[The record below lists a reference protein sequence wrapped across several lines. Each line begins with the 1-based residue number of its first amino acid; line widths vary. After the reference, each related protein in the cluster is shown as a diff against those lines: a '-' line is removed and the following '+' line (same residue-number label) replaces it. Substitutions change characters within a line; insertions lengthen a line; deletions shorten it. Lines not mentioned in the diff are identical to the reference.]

1 MRRIIVL
8 IYIPL
13 YLLFSIP
20 YLLLTYCVSLFN
32 RDLTR
37 RMAYLFSRVYALSLL
52 KLMGANLIITGL
64 EHLNEED
71 NYLFVS
77 NHKSLLDSPV
87 LMTFV
92 KKPLSFI
99 SKMEMKKAPILSN
112 WMSLLQCLFLD
123 RSNSRKGLKTIL
135 QGIEQM
141 KLGDH
146 LAIFPQ
152 GTRSK
157 EDSFLPFKAGSFKLA
172 TKSGKPI
179 LPIAISGTDRIF
191 ESNGYNCVPGNV
203 YVHIFP
209 PIPTDHLSLEEQKAL
224 TGKVQALIENQYN
237 EFERLHNGKHAD

>member
-8 IYIPL
+8 TFIVL

-20 YLLLTYCVSLFN
+20 YLLLTYCVHLFS

-37 RMAYLFSRVYALSLL
+37 RMAYLFSRVYAISLL
-52 KLMGANLIITGL
+52 KIMGANLIITGL
-64 EHLNEED
+64 ENLDENN

-77 NHKSLLDSPV
+77 NHISLLDSPV

-112 WMSLLQCLFLD
+112 WMTLLHCLFLD
-123 RSNSRKGLKTIL
+123 RTSNRKGLKTIL

-157 EDSFLPFKAGSFKLA
+157 DGVFLPFKAGSFKLA
-172 TKSGKPI
+172 TKSNKPI
-179 LPIAISGTDRIF
+179 LPIVISGTERVF
-191 ESNGYNCVPGNV
+191 ENNGLNCKPGNV
-203 YVHIFP
+203 YIHIFP
-209 PIPTDHLSLEEQKAL
+209 AVTTEGLSLELQKSL
-224 TGKVQALIENQYN
+224 NNKIQALIEDKYN
-237 EFERLHNGKHAD
+237 EFESLHG

>member
-32 RDLTR
+32 RSLTR

-52 KLMGANLIITGL
+52 KIMGANLIYTGL
-64 EHLNEED
+64 ENLDEEK

-77 NHKSLLDSPV
+77 NHRSLLDSPV

-99 SKMEMKKAPILSN
+99 SKKEMKKAPILSN
-112 WMSLLQCLFLD
+112 WMTLLHCLFLD
-123 RSNSRKGLKTIL
+123 RDNNRKGLQTIL

-152 GTRSK
+152 GTRSVGQT
-157 EDSFLPFKAGSFKLA
+157 FLPFKAGSFKLA
-172 TKSGKPI
+172 TKSNKPI
-179 LPIAISGTDRIF
+179 LPVAISGTERIF
-191 ESNGYNCVPGNV
+191 ENNGLNCKPGDV
-203 YVHIFP
+203 YIHIFP
-209 PIPTDHLSLEEQKAL
+209 PIATEGLTLESQKLLTAEIQHLIQHKFD
-224 TGKVQALIENQYN
+224 
-237 EFERLHNGKHAD
+237 EFESHHH